1 MRDEPPP
8 DEEESP
14 ASGHPPPDGWT
25 VLRELGAR
33 WRAADT
39 LEYRS
44 EAAMEHQGEPRW
56 DVRIHARLRRPN
68 RARLVFDGDR
78 SESTR
83 VRVSDGSFLYDR
95 MRGRGRATIRAPLG
109 SGGILENIAHPLE
122 TAGHSAEQF
131 FARTPFV
138 PPDGTRPRV
147 SAARVRFTPS
157 GKPSRPAYR
166 VIIEQGFTR
175 DTLWLD
181 RVSFAPLRLVRRG
194 IHGGLEQELL
204 RETFTEFRLGATLSP
219 ALFVWSREDE
229 AGRVR

>member
-1 MRDEPPP
+1 MKDEPAP
-8 DEEESP
+8 DEEDDL
-14 ASGHPPPDGWT
+14 GNRPPPEGWA
-25 VLRELGAR
+25 VLRDLGAR

-44 EAAMEHQGEPRW
+44 EAVLEHQGEPRW
-56 DVRIHARLRRPN
+56 DIRIHARLRRPN
-68 RARLVFDGDR
+68 RARLLFDGDR
-78 SESTR
+78 PESTR
-83 VRVSDGSFLYDR
+83 VRVSDGSFVYDR
-95 MRGRGRATIRAPLG
+95 MRGRGRATTRAPLAG
-109 SGGILENIAHPLE
+109 GGILENIAHPLE

-131 FARTPFV
+131 FARTPFA
-138 PPDGTRPRV
+138 PPDGPPPRV
-147 SAARVRFTPS
+147 SAARVRFTPP

-166 VIIEQGFTR
+166 VVIEQGFTR

-204 RETFTEFRLGATLSP
+204 RETFTEFRLGAPLSP

-229 AGRVR
+229 AGRGR